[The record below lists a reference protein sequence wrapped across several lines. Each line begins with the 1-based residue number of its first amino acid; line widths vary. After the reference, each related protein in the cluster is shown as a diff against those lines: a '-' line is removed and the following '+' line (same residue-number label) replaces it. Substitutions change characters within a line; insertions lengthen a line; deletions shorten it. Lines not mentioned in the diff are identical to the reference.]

1 MFEMIDNALY
11 VTHTICGKAC
21 TTGPTTE
28 TKAVGTVAIEDQ
40 NGVIRQV
47 KAFANYL
54 NVFVELGDFK
64 DILTDAGAL
73 KNRPDTNLIGFKNE
87 LFKSQNTRASSTCL
101 YSMGE
106 GKQLR
111 SSCNRQ

>member
-21 TTGPTTE
+21 RTGPNAE
-28 TKAVGTVAIEDQ
+28 TKAVVTVAIEDQ
-40 NGVIRQV
+40 NGVVRQV

-64 DILTDAGAL
+64 DTLTNKGPL
-73 KNRPDTNLIGFKNE
+73 KHRPDTKFNWIQK
-87 LFKSQNTRASSTCL
+87 
-101 YSMGE
+101 
-106 GKQLR
+106 
-111 SSCNRQ
+111 